1 MKPRS
6 LLVSGT
12 DTGIGK
18 TVVAAGLAA
27 ALRRRGVD
35 VGVMK
40 PVASG
45 ARRGVSDD
53 AVYLRK
59 TAGVDDPLELVN
71 PLLFK
76 APLAPSVAAAVEK
89 RRVDLRPVYAAYREL
104 LRRHEGVVI
113 EGVGG
118 LLVPIRPRWTV
129 AHFARKLRLPLLVVA
144 RPKLGTLNH
153 TALTV
158 LAARA
163 FGLRIYGLVVNF
175 AEPGGSDRRTWSALE
190 VETGLPVLGVL
201 PHHPKPAAFDA
212 LAKALIRLGF

>member
-1 MKPRS
+1 MSRS
-6 LLVSGT
+6 LLVTGT

-27 ALRRRGVD
+27 ALRRAGLD
-35 VGVMK
+35 LGVMK

-59 TAGVDDPLELVN
+59 TAGVDDPLSLVN

-76 APLAPSVAAAVEK
+76 APLAPSVAAAVEN
-89 RRVDLRPVYAAYREL
+89 RRVDLRPVRAAWREL
-104 LRRHEGVVI
+104 LRRREGLVV

-129 AHFARKLRLPLLVVA
+129 AHFAKAFRLPLVIVT

-153 TALTV
+153 TALTA

-163 FGLRIYGLVVNF
+163 FGLKVFGLIVNF
-175 AEPGGSDRRTWSALE
+175 AEPGRGDPRTWSALE
-190 VETGLPVLGVL
+190 SETRLPILGVV
-201 PHHPKPAAFDA
+201 PHRPRPAAFDPI
-212 LAKALIRLGF
+212 AKALLRLGF

>member
-1 MKPRS
+1 VSRS
-6 LLVSGT
+6 LLVTGT

-27 ALRRRGVD
+27 ALRRAGLD
-35 VGVMK
+35 LGVMK

-59 TAGVDDPLELVN
+59 TAGVDDPLSLVN

-76 APLAPSVAAAVEK
+76 APLAPSVAAAVEN
-89 RRVDLRPVYAAYREL
+89 RRVDLRPVRAAWREL
-104 LRRHEGVVI
+104 LRRREGLVV

-129 AHFARKLRLPLLVVA
+129 AHFAKAFRLPLVIVT

-153 TALTV
+153 TALTA

-163 FGLRIYGLVVNF
+163 FGLKLFGLIVNF
-175 AEPGGSDRRTWSALE
+175 AEPGRGDPRTWSALE
-190 VETGLPVLGVL
+190 RETRLPILGVV
-201 PHHPKPAAFDA
+201 PHRPKPAAFDPI
-212 LAKALIRLGF
+212 AKALLRLGF

>member
-1 MKPRS
+1 MSRS
-6 LLVSGT
+6 ILVTGT

-53 AVYLRK
+53 AVYLRR
-59 TAGVDDPLELVN
+59 TAGVGDPLELVN

-76 APLAPSVAAAVEK
+76 APLAPSVAAEVEK

-104 LRRHEGVVI
+104 LRRHEGVVL

-129 AHFARKLRLPLLVVA
+129 AHFARKLRLPLLVVV

-190 VETGLPVLGVL
+190 GETGLPVLGVL
-201 PHHPKPAAFDA
+201 PHRPKPAAFDV
-212 LAKALIRLGF
+212 LAKALVRLGF